1 MKIVI
6 SFYFQESE
14 NDKIILAWKKVKV
27 KTCSA
32 ASWFLSTYHVDP
44 WQKSFHSF
52 VNNADFLNVFL
63 VEIMSNYKR
72 VDLIDIPCLMS
83 PPRGGRHIVKREGRL
98 FFKPWP
104 TPAILSLIDTLS
116 LLPMFWS
123 NPSRSFFSSSTEF
136 TAWAYYTVW
145 FTLYNCIYYT
155 HEIKL
160 MISSQLSNC
169 IHMLP
174 LLCLSL
180 LCLKTFRAK

>member
-1 MKIVI
+1 M
-6 SFYFQESE
+6 E
-14 NDKIILAWKKVKV
+14 N
-27 KTCSA
+27 
-32 ASWFLSTYHVDP
+32 
-44 WQKSFHSF
+44 
-52 VNNADFLNVFL
+52 
-63 VEIMSNYKR
+63 MSNYKR

-98 FFKPWP
+98 FFKPWL
-104 TPAILSLIDTLS
+104 TPAILSLVDTFS

-174 LLCLSL
+174 LLCLFSALKPSGQSSAYLGKERMLKKFNSCIGSL
-180 LCLKTFRAK
+180 EEKIE